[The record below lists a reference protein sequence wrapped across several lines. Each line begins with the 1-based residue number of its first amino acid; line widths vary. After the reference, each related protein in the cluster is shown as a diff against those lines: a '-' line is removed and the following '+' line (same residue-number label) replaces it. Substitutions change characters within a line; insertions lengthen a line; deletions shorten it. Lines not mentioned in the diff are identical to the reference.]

1 MRSLSKEAACERRVA
16 FNAVGR
22 RDVLL
27 RRGNRQSPFRRFVV
41 SGSHLGAAQV
51 ESSQGGRK
59 RRGVGAELARG
70 VTVKVSQFVAVA
82 FFLNHQ

>member
-59 RRGVGAELARG
+59 RRGGAELARG
-70 VTVKVSQFVAVA
+70 ETVKVSQFMAVA
-82 FFLNHQ
+82 FF

>member
-1 MRSLSKEAACERRVA
+1 MRSLSKEAACERQVA

-59 RRGVGAELARG
+59 RRGGGGAR
-70 VTVKVSQFVAVA
+70 
-82 FFLNHQ
+82 